1 MAPRLDSLLHTQ
13 TQQHWSRN
21 NVFSLQTNDVDK
33 IIHRLITQLE
43 YFETILRPYLTVD
56 ATESLKSVKGAVLEK
71 ALESIIETFK
81 NYREGING
89 NQHALTQQC
98 SNEMLQFELEKTR
111 LNSACFVETSPL
123 DSISPVAKFAYSS
136 SRASMD
142 SPIRTR
148 PRRK

>member
-1 MAPRLDSLLHTQ
+1 M
-13 TQQHWSRN
+13 
-21 NVFSLQTNDVDK
+21 
-33 IIHRLITQLE
+33 ITQLE

-71 ALESIIETFK
+71 VLESIIETVK
-81 NYREGING
+81 NNPGGHQWKPTRGSEDAILNDKQSYVSPDDLLFIILIDRILYKH
-89 NQHALTQQC
+89 QY

-111 LNSACFVETSPL
+111 LNNACFVETSPL

-136 SRASMD
+136 SRAYMD
-142 SPIRTR
+142 SPVRTR

>member
-1 MAPRLDSLLHTQ
+1 MMLICFHQ
-13 TQQHWSRN
+13 
-21 NVFSLQTNDVDK
+21 
-33 IIHRLITQLE
+33 LITQLE

-71 ALESIIETFK
+71 VLESIIETVK
-81 NYREGING
+81 NNPGGHQWKPTRGSEDAILNDKQSYVSPDDLL
-89 NQHALTQQC
+89 ALTHQY